1 MIRKV
6 FFGEEGWG
14 GGGRS
19 KNIRNHVQ
27 RVAKRKKNYVPREK
41 QFVQEISP
49 DFMHGIFGQKYLM

>member
-6 FFGEEGWG
+6 FFGVGGGGG

-27 RVAKRKKNYVPREK
+27 RVAKREKKIM
-41 QFVQEISP
+41 FQEISP
-49 DFMHGIFGQKYLM
+49 DFMHEIFGQK